1 METGLCFQDREIF
14 LEELIH
20 QISYW
25 FDSLLCGALEPST
38 HYAIEVDRQAQLFP
52 NVGTNSTA
60 LTLIVLP

>member
-1 METGLCFQDREIF
+1 METGLCFQDRKVF

-25 FDSLLCGALEPST
+25 FASLLCDALEPSA

-52 NVGTNSTA
+52 NVVNNSTA